1 MPVRF
6 RADLAALP
14 SYAPGTMPPVEINL
28 ASNEVPAELPESVLK
43 AINDAA
49 TSSGR
54 YPDPSASALVARLAD
69 RLDVDP
75 HNVAVG
81 GGSVTLCHDVVQA
94 TCTAG
99 EAVLFPWVSF
109 EAYPVIA
116 RIVGATP
123 QTVPLAEDWSP
134 DLPGMLAA
142 VGPMTRIV
150 FLCTPNNPTGAQP
163 ETAAL
168 REFLAA
174 VPPSVLVIL
183 DEAYREFVV
192 GNAPDGVALAREQW
206 SQGRDN
212 VAVLRTFSKAHGLA
226 GLRLGYLIGPETV
239 TATLG
244 KVQVPFGVSSVA
256 QAAAL
261 ASLDAEDEVAERCRT
276 IVRERERV
284 RRLLGDAGHQVP
296 PSQGNFLWLPFG
308 DDSAQFAAHCRD
320 NGIAVR
326 VFGAAGVRVTIG
338 TTAENDAFVAAARSY
353 EQRPAGSAGRTSRK
367 DQRDGLS

>member
-1 MPVRF
+1 MPVRL
-6 RADLAALP
+6 RPDLAALP

-28 ASNEVPAELPESVLK
+28 AGNEVPTELPGSVRD

-49 TSSGR
+49 ARSGR
-54 YPDPSASALVARLAD
+54 YPDPTASALVARLAR
-69 RLDVDP
+69 RLDVDTR
-75 HNVAVG
+75 NVVVG
-81 GGSVTLCHDVVQA
+81 CGSVTLCHQAVQA
-94 TCTAG
+94 TCAAG
-99 EAVLFPWVSF
+99 EEVLFPRVSF

-116 RIVGATP
+116 RVVGATP
-123 QTVPLAEDWSP
+123 RSVPLADDWSP

-142 VGPMTRIV
+142 VGPATRVV

-163 ETAAL
+163 RAAAL

-174 VPPSVLVIL
+174 VPPTVLVIL

-192 GNAPDGVALAREQW
+192 GPDAFDGVSLAREQW
-206 SQGRDN
+206 RQGRDN

-226 GLRLGYLIGPETV
+226 GLRLGYLIGPGTV
-239 TATLG
+239 TEALG

-261 ASLDAEDEVAERCRT
+261 ASLDAEDDVVERCRT
-276 IVRERERV
+276 IVRERTRV
-284 RRLLGDAGHQVP
+284 RRLLHDAGHRVP

-308 DDSAQFAAHCRD
+308 DRSADFAAHCRD

-326 VFGAAGVRVTIG
+326 VFGDDGVRVTIG
-338 TTAENDAFVAAARSY
+338 TATENDAFVAAARTY
-353 EQRPAGSAGRTSRK
+353 RRRPVTGAREPSGSRA
-367 DQRDGLS
+367 